1 LRTQAGRRSGVSS
14 AELGITQQRSAAA
27 AAQQQQRSQELACH
41 PQNHRNRTRSNFV
54 FIHHLAKRPKPRK
67 VLL

>member
-14 AELGITQQRSAAA
+14 AELGITQQCSAAA
-27 AAQQQQRSQELACH
+27 AAQQQQRSQKLACR
-41 PQNHRNRTRSNFV
+41 PQNHRNRTAPILCLFITSQKGRSQ
-54 FIHHLAKRPKPRK
+54 K